1 MIDKIKKIF
10 ENKEKRIENLIS
22 LLIILVITLIVIN
35 KIMDGDEKENLE
47 IKNEVGVEFAKENVE
62 YNSSTDLEKRL
73 ENILSKISGV
83 GDVSVLLTYK
93 ETQALVPIYNINS
106 SISTVEEKDTSGGSR
121 ITETENLQKD
131 VVTSNS
137 NADIV
142 TEKSIMPIIEGAII
156 TASGADVIDAG
167 VSTAVSLAKSKS
179 CSPWAFSLLNL
190 IVPFLASVVVYDH
203 SASV

>member
-1 MIDKIKKIF
+1 MLEKFKKIF

-142 TEKSIMPIIEGAII
+142 TEKNIKPIIEGAII
-156 TASGADVIDAG
+156 TATGADDINVKSNII
-167 VSTAVSLAKSKS
+167 SAVEAVTGIATHKIQVFKMEESNFEIK
-179 CSPWAFSLLNL
+179 
-190 IVPFLASVVVYDH
+190 
-203 SASV
+203 

>member
-35 KIMDGDEKENLE
+35 KILDSDKKENLE
-47 IKNEVGVEFAKENVE
+47 IQNETGVEFAKEESTNI
-62 YNSSTDLEKRL
+62 SSDLEKRL

-83 GDVSVLLTYK
+83 GNVSVLLTYK
-93 ETQALVPIYNINS
+93 ESQALVPVYNINS

-131 VVTSNS
+131 VIMQNSNS
-137 NADIV
+137 DIV
-142 TEKSIMPIIEGAII
+142 TEKNIMPIVEGAII
-156 TASGADVIDAG
+156 TASGADDINVKSNII
-167 VSTAVSLAKSKS
+167 SAVEAVTGIATHKIQVFKMED
-179 CSPWAFSLLNL
+179 NN
-190 IVPFLASVVVYDH
+190 IEVK
-203 SASV
+203 

>member
-35 KIMDGDEKENLE
+35 KILDSDKKENLE
-47 IKNEVGVEFAKENVE
+47 IKNEAGVEFAKEESTNI
-62 YNSSTDLEKRL
+62 SSDLEKRL

-83 GDVSVLLTYK
+83 GNVSVLLTYK
-93 ETQALVPIYNINS
+93 ESQALVPVYNINS

-131 VVTSNS
+131 VIMQNSNS
-137 NADIV
+137 DIV
-142 TEKSIMPIIEGAII
+142 TEKNIMPIVEGAII
-156 TASGADVIDAG
+156 TASGADDINVKSNII
-167 VSTAVSLAKSKS
+167 SAVEAVTGIATHKIQVFKMED
-179 CSPWAFSLLNL
+179 NN
-190 IVPFLASVVVYDH
+190 IEVK
-203 SASV
+203 